1 MTSEIILKINQH
13 PCKIVLAI
21 TGGGSEAIGE
31 LLRHGSGSSTLLE
44 AIVPY
49 SSVSLDRFI
58 GKTPQKYASQGT
70 ARSMAMAAYR
80 RALELLQENNS
91 IDRTDVMGVSM
102 TCKLAKG
109 VDEREGREH
118 EIHVAIQS
126 YYKTS
131 VSSLRLRQGRSREEE
146 ERIASCM
153 LIEILARECGREE
166 GHSLIEDLLG
176 EEETVESEEA
186 TVGEDVARILAQP
199 DRIMKDLEHTSDLVE
214 IDIGNRKIKDRP
226 EIIFSGSFNP
236 CHRNHIA
243 MAEQASRRY
252 GKPVHFEISLTNVD
266 KPPID
271 FISLRQRL
279 ESLKVYSD
287 REFMGNVYLTA
298 APLFLQ
304 KANLFE
310 NATFIVG
317 ADTANRLFKARYYR
331 SEEDMKA
338 LFEHFREKNIR
349 FLVFRRKGVEPEIE
363 PEVCDLCEVV
373 PLEDYRDNGISSTA
387 IRKERDIE

>member
-58 GKTPQKYASQGT
+58 GKTPEKYASQGT

-80 RALELLQENNS
+80 RALELLQENDS

-118 EIHVAIQS
+118 EIYVAIQS

-131 VSSLRLRQGRSREEE
+131 VSSLRLLQGRSREEE

-153 LIEILARECGREE
+153 LIETLARECGLEE
-166 GHSLIEDLLG
+166 GHSLIDDVLG
-176 EEETVESEEA
+176 QRETVESEEA

-243 MAEQASRRY
+243 MAEQAFRRY

-279 ESLKVYSD
+279 ESLKMYSD

-310 NATFIVG
+310 SATFIVG
-317 ADTANRLFKARYYR
+317 ADTANRLFEVRYYR

-363 PEVCDLCEVV
+363 TEVCNLCEVV

-387 IRKERDIE
+387 IRKEKNIE

>member
-1 MTSEIILKINQH
+1 MKINQH

-58 GKTPQKYASQGT
+58 GKTPEKYASQGT

-80 RALELLQENNS
+80 RALELLQENDS

-109 VDEREGREH
+109 VDEREEREH
-118 EIHVAIQS
+118 EIYVAIQS

-131 VSSLRLRQGRSREEE
+131 VSSLRLLQGRSREEE

-153 LIEILARECGREE
+153 LIETLARGCGLEE
-166 GHSLIEDLLG
+166 GHSLIDDVLG
-176 EEETVESEEA
+176 ERETVESEEA

-214 IDIGNRKIKDRP
+214 IDIGNRKIKDRQ

-243 MAEQASRRY
+243 MAEQAFRRY

-279 ESLKVYSD
+279 EPLKMYSD

-310 NATFIVG
+310 SATFIVG
-317 ADTANRLFKARYYR
+317 ADTANRLFEVRYYR

-387 IRKERDIE
+387 IRKEKNIE